1 MAKKITEE
9 AAKAAMKE
17 WLDNDVQLA
26 KVQAEKRVKITPLV
40 QKYEGL
46 ERELTDKKLQAA
58 EVLEAY
64 ADQNRGTILP
74 SGKKSTGFEGGTIG
88 WKSGPPKLVLANEDE
103 FGWEEVLAMARKVLP
118 EFVLQ
123 KDELDKSGILRNA
136 DGIGDKLAKA
146 GLAVEQKE
154 TFYVKA

>member
-64 ADQNRGTILP
+64 AAQNRDTLLP
-74 SGKKSTGFEGGTIG
+74 NGRKSTGFEGGTIG
-88 WKSGPPKLVLANEDE
+88 WKSSPPKLALAREAELGWDEVLVLA
-103 FGWEEVLAMARKVLP
+103 RTVLP
-118 EFVLQ
+118 EYVLLKQ
-123 KDELDKSGILRNA
+123 ELDKSGILRNA
-136 DGIGDKLAKA
+136 GGLTDKLEKA
-146 GLAVEQKE
+146 GLAIESTE